1 MWRRSVSLLAW
12 LVLCAALLY
21 SPATAAKTLEGEGF
35 TFEYDDM
42 TDDEAAN
49 IFSRARDAYP
59 AIILYLDLANAP
71 KVVITD
77 IDGGDTKGETRIEAP
92 KGLPGVA
99 IAAPPP
105 EPVRIT
111 IPVRYMR
118 QKRFNTAVVHEM
130 THALAGVPAGKNLF
144 LAEGLAVHVHG
155 VLSRPD
161 EAESFANFPIHRIAH
176 RILQRFERTDL
187 VHRLYDTPAAFAAA
201 NDKAGDGINAA
212 VGYAVAG
219 SFVTWLIQ
227 KNGRAGERQ
236 GVADFMRIYRGG
248 SFEDVYGRSLRQLEA
263 EWVRFVTAEPQP
275 GYYYHAGWKP
285 AYDKAPPKKLK
296 SRSS

>member
-1 MWRRSVSLLAW
+1 MWRLSPVLFLAW
-12 LVLCAALLY
+12 LVLCAAPFY
-21 SPATAAKTLEGEGF
+21 PSGVSAKTLEGEGF
-35 TFEYDDM
+35 TFTYTEM
-42 TDDEAAN
+42 TDAEAAD
-49 IFSRARDAYP
+49 IFARAREAYP
-59 AIILYLDLANAP
+59 GIIAYLGLAHAP
-71 KVVITD
+71 KVEIVD
-77 IDGGDTKGETRIEAP
+77 IDGGDKAKGETRIESP
-92 KGLPGVA
+92 PGLPGVA
-99 IAAPPP
+99 IAAPAP
-105 EPVRIT
+105 EPARIT

-118 QKRFNTAVVHEM
+118 QQRFNTAVVHEM

-176 RILQRFERTDL
+176 RILQRFQRSDL
-187 VHRLYDTPAAFAAA
+187 VHQLYDTPSAFTSA

-227 KNGRAGERQ
+227 RKGPAGERQ
-236 GVADFMRIYRGG
+236 GVADFMRIYRGA
-248 SFEDVYGRSLRQLEA
+248 SFRDVYGRTLRQLEVD
-263 EWVRFVTAEPQP
+263 WTRFVAAEPPP
-275 GYYYHAGWKP
+275 GYYYRPGLKP
-285 AYDKAPPKKLK
+285 QRAVR